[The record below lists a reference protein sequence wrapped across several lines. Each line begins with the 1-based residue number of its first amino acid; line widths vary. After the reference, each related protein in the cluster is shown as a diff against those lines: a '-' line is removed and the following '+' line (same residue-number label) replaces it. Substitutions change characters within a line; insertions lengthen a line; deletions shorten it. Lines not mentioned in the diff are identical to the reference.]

1 MAESTP
7 GVIGRPSRFQAPAM
21 PLIFGSI
28 LRQIVSSLA
37 PFPGFAA
44 FLAGGIATWPSLR
57 LSAVE
62 LMSICDAEELSP
74 LVHRRLMESA
84 CKDSWPPAIR
94 ERLSAQARVHTAE
107 ELLRGAE
114 TRAVLDALAGAGIRS
129 ILIKGTPLAYSIYDA
144 PALRPRD
151 DTDLLVA
158 DTDVEPARRV
168 LASRGY
174 VTSLQC
180 SELFSQ
186 FDVQRVDA
194 LGTRHAFDVHW
205 RISTQPV
212 FAGVLTYDELLR
224 RAVPV
229 PLLGPAALAPCAV
242 DALLL
247 ACVHPVMHHRNLERV
262 LWIYD
267 IHLLASTLSAEEF
280 REFVERVQQKR
291 MAAVCAHQ
299 LQLAHRTFNTSV
311 PPGVTAALAGTRGAE
326 PSAAYLASQRRW
338 HDELIASVRGL
349 PSAGAR
355 IRWLREVLFPPSRYM
370 LGRYRLTGA
379 RFGRLL
385 LPALYLHRNL
395 RGGWNVLTGT
405 K

>member
-1 MAESTP
+1 
-7 GVIGRPSRFQAPAM
+7 
-21 PLIFGSI
+21 
-28 LRQIVSSLA
+28 
-37 PFPGFAA
+37 
-44 FLAGGIATWPSLR
+44 
-57 LSAVE
+57 
-62 LMSICDAEELSP
+62 MSICDAEELSS
-74 LVHRRLMESA
+74 LVHRRLIESA
-84 CKDSWPPAIR
+84 CEDSWPLAIR
-94 ERLSAQARVHTAE
+94 ETLSAQARARTAE

-114 TRAVLDALAGAGIRS
+114 TRAVVEALAGAGIRP
-129 ILIKGTPLAYSIYDA
+129 ILIKGTPLAYTIYDA

-174 VTSLQC
+174 VTSVHC

-224 RAVPV
+224 RAAPV

-267 IHLLASTLSAEEF
+267 IHLLASGLSTEEF
-280 REFVERVQQKR
+280 RDFVERVHQKR

-299 LQLAHRTFNTSV
+299 LQLAQQTFNTRV
-311 PPGVTAALAGTRGAE
+311 PAVVLAALAGTRGSE
-326 PSAAYLASQRRW
+326 PSAAYLASQRKW
-338 HDELIASVRGL
+338 HDELIAGIRGL
-349 PSAGAR
+349 PTAGAR
-355 IRWLREVLFPPSRYM
+355 MRMLREVLFPRSRYM
-370 LGRYRLTGA
+370 FRLYGLAGTP
-379 RFGRLL
+379 FDWLL

-395 RGGWNVLTGT
+395 RGAWNVVAG
-405 K
+405 KK